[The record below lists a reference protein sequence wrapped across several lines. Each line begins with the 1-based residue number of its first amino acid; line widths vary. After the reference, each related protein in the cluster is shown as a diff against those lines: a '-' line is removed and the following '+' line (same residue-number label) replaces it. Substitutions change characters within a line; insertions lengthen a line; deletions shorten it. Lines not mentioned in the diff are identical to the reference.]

1 MAEFIAHAAAI
12 TRHREHA
19 LVNSALLHSLVDLFA
34 SDRKRFQARLFT
46 IHALSGGRYELTL
59 TAWNEDRTV
68 HCGEQECV
76 HDSLPPQ
83 LFQAIESQVMVA
95 AVPERRTDWHHCWLP
110 AIYDRVPLACLE
122 IQSQRPLAQRQMA
135 TIGGII
141 ALYTN
146 YLSLLTYSQV
156 DTLTQLLNRKTF
168 DDSLD
173 KILGH
178 REHAAQQPADQERR
192 AEAGTS
198 ANDDWLA
205 VIDIDHFKQ
214 VNDRFGHLFGDEML
228 ILLAD
233 TMRRS
238 FRRRD
243 KLFRFGGEE
252 FVVILR
258 HTNEHRAQ
266 QVFERFRLA
275 VMEREFPQLGHMTVS
290 VGYTRIRA
298 FDTPSNLIGRADEAL
313 YYAKRHGRNQ
323 LRCYEVLAQAGHVVE
338 RVMNTEA
345 ELF

>member
-1 MAEFIAHAAAI
+1 MTQLIAHAAAI

-19 LVNSALLHSLVDLFA
+19 LVNSALLYSLVDLFA
-34 SDRKRFQARLFT
+34 SDRKRFQARLYT
-46 IHALSGGRYELTL
+46 IHAAPGGRAELTL
-59 TAWNEDRTV
+59 AAWNEDRTV

-76 HDSLPPQ
+76 ADNLPPQ
-83 LFQAIESQVMVA
+83 LFQAIDSQAMVA
-95 AVPERRTDWHHCWLP
+95 ALPERRAGLHCCWLP

-122 IQSQRPLAQRQMA
+122 IQSQRPLTQRQMA
-135 TIGGII
+135 AIGGII

-173 KILGH
+173 KLLAH
-178 REHAAQQPADQERR
+178 REHAAQQPEDLERR
-192 AEAGTS
+192 SETGASE
-198 ANDDWLA
+198 DWLA

-214 VNDRFGHLFGDEML
+214 VNDRYGHLFGDEML

-258 HTNEHRAQ
+258 HASEQRAHL
-266 QVFERFRLA
+266 VFERFRLA
-275 VMEREFPQLGHMTVS
+275 VMDREFPQLGHMTVS
-290 VGYTRIRA
+290 IGYTRIRA
-298 FDTPSNLIGRADEAL
+298 FDNPSNLIGRADEAL

-323 LRCYEVLAQAGHVVE
+323 LRCYEVLAESGYVAAQI
-338 RVMNTEA
+338 MNTEA

>member
-1 MAEFIAHAAAI
+1 MAQLIAHAAAI

-19 LVNSALLHSLVDLFA
+19 LVNSALVYSLVDLFA
-34 SDRKRFQARLFT
+34 ADRKVFQARLYT
-46 IHALSGGRYELTL
+46 LNALPGGKYEPTL
-59 TAWNEDRTV
+59 SAWNEERTV
-68 HCGEQECV
+68 HCGEQECAA
-76 HDSLPPQ
+76 DSLPPQ
-83 LFQAIESQVMVA
+83 LFEALESQAMVA
-95 AVPERRTDWHHCWLP
+95 VLPPRRGGAHRCWLP

-122 IQSQRPLAQRQMA
+122 IQSQRPLTQRQMA
-135 TIGGII
+135 AIGGII

-146 YLSLLTYSQV
+146 YLSLLNYSQV

-173 KILGH
+173 KILAS
-178 REHAAQQPADQERR
+178 REHAARQPEDRERR
-192 AEAGTS
+192 AEAGAS
-198 ANDDWLA
+198 EDWLA

-214 VNDRFGHLFGDEML
+214 VNDRYGHLFGDEML

-258 HTNEHRAQ
+258 HAGEQRAL
-266 QVFERFRLA
+266 QVFERFRQA
-275 VMEREFPQLGHMTVS
+275 VASREFPQLGKMTVS
-290 VGYTRIRA
+290 IGYTRIRA
-298 FDTPSNLIGRADEAL
+298 FDSPSNLIGRADEAL
-313 YYAKRHGRNQ
+313 YYAKRHGRDQ
-323 LRCYEVLAQAGHVVE
+323 LRCYEVLAEAGHVAE

>member
-1 MAEFIAHAAAI
+1 MSQFIAHAAAI

-19 LVNSALLHSLVDLFA
+19 LVNSALVYSLVDLFA
-34 SDRKRFQARLFT
+34 CDRKRFQARLFHVT
-46 IHALSGGRYELTL
+46 AQGDRPELTL
-59 TAWNEDRTV
+59 TAWNDGRTV
-68 HCGEQECV
+68 HCGDQECAA
-76 HDSLPPQ
+76 DSLPPQ
-83 LFQAIESQVMVA
+83 LFAALETQAMIVTL
-95 AVPERRTDWHHCWLP
+95 PEQRGQAHCCWLP
-110 AIYDRVPLACLE
+110 AVYDRVPLACLE
-122 IQSQRPLAQRQMA
+122 IRSQRPLTQRQLA
-135 TIGGII
+135 AIDGII
-141 ALYTN
+141 SLYTN

-173 KILGH
+173 KLLTSQTI
-178 REHAAQQPADQERR
+178 PAPHPGEQERR
-192 AEAGTS
+192 TGGNGNS
-198 ANDDWLA
+198 DDWLA

-214 VNDRFGHLFGDEML
+214 VNDRFGHLFGDEVL

-258 HTNEHRAQ
+258 HAGEQRAQ
-266 QVFERFRLA
+266 QVFERFRQA
-275 VMEREFPQLGHMTVS
+275 VAERAFPQVGQVTVS
-290 VGYTRIRA
+290 LGFTRIRPL
-298 FDTPSNLIGRADEAL
+298 DNPSDLLGRADAAL

-323 LRCYEVLAQAGHVVE
+323 VRSYEVLAATGHMAAQVL
-338 RVMNTEA
+338 NTEA